1 MLPNVPSLV
10 DNAYGHVRIAVCI
23 FVRQGAGIKDP
34 SWHFVMENK
43 DTHKGVIIK
52 KLIGLNIIQ
61 IKTMKAMRALMAP
74 FSKILGKHI

>member
-1 MLPNVPSLV
+1 
-10 DNAYGHVRIAVCI
+10 
-23 FVRQGAGIKDP
+23 
-34 SWHFVMENK
+34 MENK